1 MSEFDEPSKGQRE
14 KPDAF
19 QAQFA
24 FFVQVFREMFNL
36 LEEHAPLWYTEQ
48 HHTRAVA
55 ALRVLQES
63 RRLGKPEAARSQKA
77 GK

>member
-19 QAQFA
+19 QALFV
-24 FFVQVFREMFNL
+24 FFVEVFRELFIL
-36 LEEHAPLWYTEQ
+36 LEEHAPVWYTEQ
-48 HHTRAVA
+48 HHSRAVA
-55 ALRVLQES
+55 ALRVLQKS
-63 RRLGKPEAARSQKA
+63 QAEAARSQKA